1 MLHGRAPAADGP
13 FARLAPLDAGLVCT
27 RNRDWTARMN
37 AVADGRPHFYVVPV
51 RNLFPAHHDDAD
63 CGGLLDDLA
72 QAGFRVAP
80 VK

>member
-1 MLHGRAPAADGP
+1 MTTTLFRPAD
-13 FARLAPLDAGLVCT
+13 RLCAG
-27 RNRDWTARMN
+27 
-37 AVADGRPHFYVVPV
+37 VPV